1 MAYTAGDTILDDE
14 YNAFVGS
21 SSDPYGYNH
30 FAGTGSGVYGLNQTS
45 IATVSAGGTINASQ
59 WNSLFT
65 GLTNIANHTNVNTGG
80 GAGVLASVAAV
91 QAGDAIAIKSTLI
104 TDLAAL
110 AAQVAAGSPSATAFT
125 DRAAGTSTNGNTWNS
140 TSTIERSITF
150 ANNAT
155 MRAFFN
161 AGGSIKIDP
170 GTSGSTDGLKDTV
183 FQELTAAVGI
193 LEFKAHATT
202 RGGSGETQT
211 SFDSGAGFH
220 DLGSNSYQ
228 SKLKLTSNNSGYTSD
243 YIEIFVKINAA
254 PSSATVITVKMVGSD
269 PAADTTYTAG
279 NTAGVPANPN
289 ECPALVL
296 ALTAKEPNS
305 SQGLAAAIQFNT
317 NTQVSNSAS

>member
-1 MAYTAGDTILDDE
+1 MAYSAGDTILDDE
-14 YNAFVGS
+14 YNIFVNNS
-21 SSDPYGYNH
+21 SSPFGYNH
-30 FAGTGSGVYGLNQTS
+30 FAGAGSANYGLNQSS
-45 IATVSAGGTINASQ
+45 IATVSAGGTVQASQ

-65 GLTNIANHTNVNTGG
+65 GIDNIANHLNR
-80 GAGVLASVAAV
+80 SVTSSSV
-91 QAGDAIAIKSTLI
+91 SSGDAIAIRSALVG
-104 TDLAAL
+104 DLSNLAAD
-110 AAQVAAGSPSATAFT
+110 VAAGGVNADALS

-161 AGGSIKIDP
+161 AGGTIKIDP
-170 GTSGSTDGLKDTV
+170 AISGSTDGDKDTV
-183 FQELTAAVGI
+183 FSELTAAVGV

-202 RGGSGETQT
+202 RSGSGETQT

-243 YIEIFVKINAA
+243 YVEIFVKINAA
-254 PSSATVITVKMVGSD
+254 VGSATVLTVKMVGSD
-269 PAADTTYTAG
+269 PAGDDTFTSP
-279 NTAGVPANPN
+279 NTSGVPANPN

-296 ALTAKEPNS
+296 ALTAKEPTS
-305 SQGLAAAIQFNT
+305 AQGLAAAIQFSSNA
-317 NTQVSNSAS
+317 QVSNSAS